1 MMHSAICISSELEPR
16 TPNSEPRTRNLDL
29 RPWTPFWLRFLAVT
43 CATVGLL
50 VPAPSDAQTMTGGW
64 ILHLF
69 GMVQV
74 EPGSNVV
81 TMEVKKEQIRFVIH
95 NVRCSDQNFSPG
107 RFYSDTTN
115 REPGLYMKGPDH
127 WLETLLKERP
137 GKRVLKLIG
146 RYYPDSRLFIIDDLS
161 QFHEERKKEF

>member
-1 MMHSAICISSELEPR
+1 MIDVTLHIP
-16 TPNSEPRTRNLDL
+16 SEPETRNPSWVRL
-29 RPWTPFWLRFLAVT
+29 FAVT

-50 VPAPSDAQTMTGGW
+50 VPAPSDAQLMTGGW
-64 ILHLF
+64 VLHLF

-127 WLETLLKERP
+127 WLETLLKEHP

-146 RYYPDSRLFIIDDLS
+146 RYYPESRLFIIDDLS

>member
-69 GMVQV
+69 GMV
-74 EPGSNVV
+74 
-81 TMEVKKEQIRFVIH
+81 
-95 NVRCSDQNFSPG
+95 
-107 RFYSDTTN
+107 
-115 REPGLYMKGPDH
+115 
-127 WLETLLKERP
+127 
-137 GKRVLKLIG
+137 
-146 RYYPDSRLFIIDDLS
+146 
-161 QFHEERKKEF
+161 

>member
-1 MMHSAICISSELEPR
+1 MIDATLHIP
-16 TPNSEPRTRNLDL
+16 SEPETRNPSWVRL
-29 RPWTPFWLRFLAVT
+29 FAVI

-50 VPAPSDAQTMTGGW
+50 MPVTSDAQTMTGGW

-95 NVRCSDQNFSPG
+95 NVRCSDQNFSSG

-115 REPGLYMKGPDH
+115 REPGLYMRGPDH

>member
-1 MMHSAICISSELEPR
+1 MIHSALCIPQVQTLAHSTRNLELR
-16 TPNSEPRTRNLDL
+16 TPNSY
-29 RPWTPFWLRFLAVT
+29 WLRFLAV
-43 CATVGLL
+43 AYMTVELL
-50 VPAPSDAQTMTGGW
+50 VPTPSHAQLMTGGW
-64 ILHLF
+64 VLHLF

-95 NVRCSDQNFSPG
+95 NVRSSDQNFSPG

-161 QFHEERKKEF
+161 QFHEERKREF